1 MADPFGEKREAIEIL
16 LARGWD
22 DNRIAAAV
30 PCSRTW
36 VVGVRKELS
45 LEPRR
50 VLPLRDRIEQAIAR
64 GLDDAMIAAQLA
76 TEAGR
81 VAKVRAEM
89 DAAADEVDP
98 DEAARL
104 ERRRESLRAATARH
118 HAKRRAARL
127 AAKLCIDCPVAA
139 PQPAAPDGI
148 RCETHRAA
156 MRVIRARYLDRQ
168 EAA

>member
-64 GLDDAMIAAQLA
+64 GLDDATIAVELA
-76 TEAGR
+76 TEADR

-98 DEAARL
+98 DE
-104 ERRRESLRAATARH
+104 
-118 HAKRRAARL
+118 AARL

>member
-1 MADPFGEKREAIEIL
+1 MADPFGEKREAIEQL

-36 VVGVRKELS
+36 VVGVRKELR

-64 GLDDAMIAAQLA
+64 GLDDAMIAAELA
-76 TEAGR
+76 TEVDR

-104 ERRRESLRAATARH
+104 ERRRATRRRGDV
-118 HAKRRAARL
+118 KRRAARL

>member
-16 LARGWD
+16 RARGWD

-64 GLDDAMIAAQLA
+64 GLDDATIAVGLA

-89 DAAADEVDP
+89 DAAADEVDVGSVLL
-98 DEAARL
+98 AARDDEL
-104 ERRRESLRAATARH
+104 LHVVGGGVVGERASQE
-118 HAKRRAARL
+118 
-127 AAKLCIDCPVAA
+127 V
-139 PQPAAPDGI
+139 
-148 RCETHRAA
+148 
-156 MRVIRARYLDRQ
+156 LD
-168 EAA
+168 

>member
-36 VVGVRKELS
+36 VVGVRKELNQ
-45 LEPRR
+45 EPRR

-64 GLDDAMIAAQLA
+64 GLDDATIAAELA

-104 ERRRESLRAATARH
+104 ERRREVVRVATARYLT
-118 HAKRRAARL
+118 ARRAARK
-127 AAKLCIDCPVAA
+127 AAGLCRDCPVGHA
-139 PQPAAPDGI
+139 QPAVPGRA
-148 RCETHRAA
+148 RCEACQA
-156 MRVIRARYLDRQ
+156 SARVHQARYLDRQ